1 MESVNGINL
10 NTYNMLFNSYNKHTD
25 DNASNGTAIADIS
38 IFTSNSND
46 IKSSLLKKI
55 IRLKSIRYSDKDNM
69 YKYKTSDGNC
79 YRFELASNFFDFLSE
94 REKEELLSEERTGHC
109 YKNSILLASKLSVGM
124 VLFGTVQVEDYQYLH
139 SVTQFMNEGRL
150 FIVDWSHNIV
160 MPKQDYEKLF
170 NLKIINRVSGKD
182 ILTNYYLCCDYFSS
196 IPFPVFLG
204 FNYELVSR
212 AKKLV
217 HEKKTD

>member
-46 IKSSLLKKI
+46 IHSSLLKKI
-55 IRLKSIRYSDKDNM
+55 IRFNSIRYSYKDNM

-79 YRFELASNFFDFLSE
+79 YRFELASKFFDFLSE
-94 REKEELLSEERTGHC
+94 REKEELLSEERTSHC
-109 YKNSILLASKLSVGM
+109 YKNSIILASKLSVAM
-124 VLFGTVQVEDYQYLH
+124 VLFGTIQVDDYQHLH
-139 SVTQFMNEGRL
+139 PVTQFINEGRL

-170 NLKIINRVSGKD
+170 NLKVINRVSGKD
-182 ILTNYYLCCDYFSS
+182 IITNYYLCCDFFSS
-196 IPFPVFLG
+196 IPFSVFFA
-204 FNYELVSR
+204 FNQELVSR

-217 HEKKTD
+217 HEKKTE

>member
-38 IFTSNSND
+38 IFTSNSID
-46 IKSSLLKKI
+46 SSSSLLKKI
-55 IRLKSIRYSDKDNM
+55 IRFKSIRYSDKDNM
-69 YKYKTSDGNC
+69 YKYKTSDGNF
-79 YRFELASNFFDFLSE
+79 YRFELASDFFYFLNE
-94 REKEELLSEERTGHC
+94 REKKELLSEKRTGHC
-109 YKNSILLASKLSVGM
+109 YKNSIILASKLSVGM

-150 FIVDWSHNIV
+150 FIVDWSHNVV
-160 MPKQDYEKLF
+160 MPKQEYEKLF

-182 ILTNYYLCCDYFSS
+182 ILTNYYLCCDVFYDVPFS
-196 IPFPVFLG
+196 VFLS
-204 FNYELVSR
+204 FNQELVNR

-217 HEKKTD
+217 HKKKTD